1 MMIYVNFFI
10 YRSTNCRRSTPQ
22 KVSSY
27 VGILIYMQG
36 LLTVQV
42 NPNLCKS
49 VKTVQSS
56 FSVNTELCFQKE
68 LMLILIRSFCNHFIC
83 KYNWQLF
90 PKSFSHYPVRTNK
103 IKGSV
108 ST

>member
-1 MMIYVNFFI
+1 MSF
-10 YRSTNCRRSTPQ
+10 
-22 KVSSY
+22 SY
-27 VGILIYMQG
+27 AGILIYMQG

-42 NPNLCKS
+42 NPDLCKS

-56 FSVNTELCFQKE
+56 FLVNTELCFQKE
-68 LMLILIRSFCNHFIC
+68 LMIMLIRIFYNHFIC
-83 KYNWQLF
+83 KYNLHLF
-90 PKSFSHYPVRTNK
+90 PKSFSYYLVRTNK